1 MKRDM
6 DLIRAIMLALED
18 RPEPALNLS
27 EMSMEGHDDA
37 VVLEHLILLDEAGFI
52 SMNVEYFAGGETPQ
66 FIVHRITWAGHEF
79 LAAVRSDKIWAKAT
93 KVLTTAGVGFG
104 WPILQAVLRAKAAEH
119 LGIQF

>member
-6 DLIRAIMLALED
+6 DLIRTIMLELE
-18 RPEPALNLS
+18 RRSEPTLNLT
-27 EMSMEGHDDA
+27 EMTIEGYADD

-52 SMNVEYFAGGETPQ
+52 GMNVEYFLGGETPQ
-66 FIVHRITWAGHEF
+66 FVVHRITWAGHEF

-93 KVLTTAGVGFG
+93 RVLTTAGIGFG
-104 WPILQAVLRAKAAEH
+104 WPVLQAVLRAKAAEH

>member
-6 DLIRAIMLALED
+6 DLIRTIMLDLES
-18 RPEPALNLS
+18 RAEPALNLS
-27 EMSMEGHDDA
+27 ELTIEGHDDDI
-37 VVLEHLILLDEAGFI
+37 VLEHLILLDEAGFI
-52 SMNVEYFAGGETPQ
+52 SMNVEYYLGGEPPQ
-66 FIVHRITWAGHEF
+66 FLVHRITWTGHEF

-119 LGIQF
+119 LGIHF

>member
-1 MKRDM
+1 M
-6 DLIRAIMLALED
+6 DLIRTIMLDLES
-18 RPEPALNLS
+18 RAEPALNVSELS
-27 EMSMEGHDDA
+27 IEGHDDGT
-37 VVLEHLILLDEAGFI
+37 VLEHLVLLDEAGFI
-52 SMNVEYFAGGETPQ
+52 SMSVEHYLGGEPPQ
-66 FIVHRITWAGHEF
+66 FLVHRITWAGHEF